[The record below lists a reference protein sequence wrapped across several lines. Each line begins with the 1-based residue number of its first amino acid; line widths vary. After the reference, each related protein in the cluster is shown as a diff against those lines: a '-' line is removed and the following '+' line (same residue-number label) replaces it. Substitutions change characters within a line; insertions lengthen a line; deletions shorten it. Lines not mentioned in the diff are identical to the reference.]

1 MNRSLL
7 DYEEFSSGFQS
18 ARDAGIADSRFRHEQ
33 LEFDR
38 LCVGLAKRAW
48 AACFRS
54 QNSEEARVACE
65 RWRAAHRELV
75 CSQQRV
81 RSRYGG
87 ASEPAPTFACV
98 CAACG
103 ALWESRQR
111 AKFCSRRCA
120 RRRPCFS
127 PRDSPASRILDFLRT
142 HPGSSSREIWR
153 ALSMKPHTVRKW
165 LARARVTGF
174 VIAQGRAGRR
184 GFWIG
189 LQGNPTGVSEWTL
202 RRARI
207 PSGISSGDADSRT
220 QFRLET
226 PTKTVSWRFRP
237 IPTQIDIGA
246 KPR

>member
-1 MNRSLL
+1 MNRWLL

-18 ARDAGIADSRFRHEQ
+18 ARDAAIADSRFRHEQ

-38 LCVGLAKRAW
+38 LCVRLAKRAW

-54 QNSEEARVACE
+54 QNPEEARVARA
-65 RWRAAHRELV
+65 RWQAAHRELV

-81 RSRYGG
+81 RSCYGS
-87 ASEPAPTFACV
+87 AAEPAPTFACV

-120 RRRPCFS
+120 RRRPFFS
-127 PRDSPASRILDFLRT
+127 SRISPGNRIRDFLRT
-142 HPGSSSREIWR
+142 HPGSTSREISR

-174 VIAQGRAGRR
+174 VVTHGRASRR
-184 GFWIG
+184 QFWLG
-189 LQGNPTGVSEWTL
+189 NHGNPTGVSECTL
-202 RRARI
+202 RWAMI
-207 PSGISSGDADSRT
+207 P
-220 QFRLET
+220 
-226 PTKTVSWRFRP
+226 
-237 IPTQIDIGA
+237 
-246 KPR
+246 